1 MLMVGVRDLK
11 NQLSQYLQYVK
22 NGEKVIVTEHNKII
36 AEISVPAGNK
46 EGDIVFVEREL
57 EELSKEGEIILAKRN
72 ESYAKLPEIKENI
85 DWEKIYNETRTDRL

>member
-1 MLMVGVRDLK
+1 MVGVRDLK

-36 AEISVPAGNK
+36 AEISVPAEKK
-46 EGDIVFVEREL
+46 EDTALFFEKEL

-72 ESYAKLPEIKENI
+72 KSYAKLPETKENI
-85 DWEKIYNETRTDRL
+85 DWEKIYNETRADRL